1 MKNNNQLKVFILD
14 DDRWYGT
21 MLEHFLSLNPSF
33 QIKRFE
39 NTKDFFQ
46 SLHELPDIITLDYT
60 LPDTDGGKVLKKI
73 KNQYPDLAVIIISGQ
88 EDIATAVSLL
98 KEGAFDYIVKDEDT
112 NNRLWSSIQHLQ
124 EISTLKKEVDTL
136 KTELKKQYD
145 FSKTFIGQSDVIKK
159 VFSLIEKA
167 AQTNITVSI
176 TGETGTGK
184 EMVAKAIHYNSTRS
198 KMPFVAINVAA
209 IPKELLESELFG
221 HEKGAFTGAAGK
233 RLGKFEEAHKGTI
246 FLDEIGEMD
255 IVLQA
260 KLLRVLQER
269 EITRIGGN
277 GTTPIDVRIIVAT
290 HRNLQELV
298 KTNQFRQDLY
308 YRLLGL
314 PIELPPL
321 RERGNDIIIM
331 AKNFI
336 ENFSKENKLSIKP
349 LSANAQKKLLAYHFP
364 GNVRE
369 LKSLMELAAVL
380 ANGTTIEEQDIMIES
395 SQTLENFLNK
405 EVTLKE
411 YEIQIIQHYLD
422 KYQSDVLQVAKV
434 LDIGKSTIYKMIQN
448 KEVIQK

>member
-1 MKNNNQLKVFILD
+1 
-14 DDRWYGT
+14 
-21 MLEHFLSLNPSF
+21 
-33 QIKRFE
+33 
-39 NTKDFFQ
+39 
-46 SLHELPDIITLDYT
+46 
-60 LPDTDGGKVLKKI
+60 
-73 KNQYPDLAVIIISGQ
+73 
-88 EDIATAVSLL
+88 
-98 KEGAFDYIVKDEDT
+98 
-112 NNRLWSSIQHLQ
+112 
-124 EISTLKKEVDTL
+124 
-136 KTELKKQYD
+136 
-145 FSKTFIGQSDVIKK
+145 
-159 VFSLIEKA
+159 
-167 AQTNITVSI
+167 
-176 TGETGTGK
+176 
-184 EMVAKAIHYNSTRS
+184 MVAKAIHYNSTRS

-277 GTTPIDVRIIVAT
+277 GTIPIDVRIIVAT

-321 RERGNDIIIM
+321 RERGNDVIIM

-349 LSANAQKKLLAYHFP
+349 LSANAQKKLLSYHFP

-380 ANGTTIEEQDIMIES
+380 ANGATIEEQDIMIES